1 MAKIVSINP
10 ATERIYGELD
20 ETSASE
26 MRQAIDTANG
36 DASWRH
42 LCAEE
47 RAEIVSHLVDIL
59 DEHKETLACTMAEE
73 IGRPVT
79 SGRLEVELA
88 KRRVSAYCAQ
98 VPGYIASETLY
109 EDELEK
115 NVVLYEPVGAV
126 AVISPWNAPVAVPLS
141 AIVPPLLCGNNI
153 VWKPSEHASFT
164 AMRLQALFERLRPFG
179 LPQAAFR
186 MVLGG
191 KDVGRRLVE
200 SDVPMVALTGSV
212 EAGLSVSR
220 GTAGTLRRCV
230 LELGG
235 KDPAIVLEDA
245 DVDSAAASIVAAATM
260 YTGQVC
266 FAVERVYCHA
276 RIFESFVERCV
287 EQVKKVRVGDPLNER
302 TDMGPF
308 AVRFQMDRVVGQLQ
322 DAVDKGATVV
332 CGGQRLGET
341 GYFMTPGVIVGVSH
355 EMKLMREE
363 TFGPIVPVMRFEDPE
378 EAVRLANDSIYGLTA
393 SVWTKDIE
401 MGEAV
406 AKRIEAGTVAVNRHG
421 MSKPGCPWGGFKMSG
436 IGRLYSKEGTREFTN
451 VKHVW
456 VSGHRAGW
464 RRAEV
469 AEKRAVRRQG
479 A

>member
-10 ATERIYGELD
+10 ATEQVYGELD

-26 MRQAIDTANG
+26 LSEAVAAANS

-42 LCAEE
+42 LCAGE
-47 RAEIVSHLVDIL
+47 RAEIVSHLVDLL
-59 DEHKETLACTMAEE
+59 DEHKEALAHTMAEE
-73 IGRPVT
+73 TGKPVT
-79 SGRLEVELA
+79 AGRFEVDLT
-88 KRRVSAYCAQ
+88 KRRVTAYCEQ
-98 VPGYIASETLY
+98 VPGFIASETLY
-109 EDELEK
+109 EDEHEK

-164 AMRLQALFERLRPFG
+164 AVRLRALFERLGRFG

-191 KDVGRRLVE
+191 KEVGRRLVE
-200 SDVPMVALTGSV
+200 SDVPVVALTGSV

-276 RIFESFVERCV
+276 RIFEAFVERCA
-287 EQVKKVRVGDPLNER
+287 EQANKIRVGDPLDER

-308 AVRFQMDRVVGQLQ
+308 AVRFQMDRVMGQLQ
-322 DAVDKGATVV
+322 DAVDKGATAV
-332 CGGQRLGET
+332 CGCRRLGDT
-341 GYFMTPGVIVGVSH
+341 GYFMTPGVIVGVTH
-355 EMKLMREE
+355 AMKLMKEE
-363 TFGPIVPVMRFEDPE
+363 TFGPVVPVMRFEDPE
-378 EAVRLANDSIYGLTA
+378 EAIRLANDSIYGLTA
-393 SVWTKDIE
+393 SVWTKDLE

-436 IGRLYSKEGTREFTN
+436 SGRLYSKEGTREFTN
-451 VKHVW
+451 VKHLW
-456 VSGHRAGW
+456 VSGHKAGW
-464 RRAEV
+464 QPGA
-469 AEKRAVRRQG
+469 AEKRATRRQV